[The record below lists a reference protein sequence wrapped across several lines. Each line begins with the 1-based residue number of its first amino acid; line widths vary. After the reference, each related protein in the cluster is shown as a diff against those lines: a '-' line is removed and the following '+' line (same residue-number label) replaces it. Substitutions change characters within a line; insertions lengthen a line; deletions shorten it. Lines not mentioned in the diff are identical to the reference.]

1 VVNLEKSFAP
11 IIEKINSAN
20 DIVLLVHENPD
31 GDAVGSMIAFYRA
44 LTKIGKKVDGVIEKH
59 PANCVFLTSTIGKE
73 IKTFEEA
80 DLTKQYD
87 LCIVLDCGNSER
99 LNVAKDLFVNA
110 KDTACIDHHETNF
123 SFANANYIKPEAAA
137 TGELIFDLLNEMQIA
152 IDTEIATALY
162 SSIISDTGNFC
173 HQNTTKRTFEIA
185 SSLMEYGID
194 VPKISYYMFNETR
207 LNRLIFMGKILS
219 KIEVFLDGKLSII
232 CATQEDV
239 DEFQIDK
246 SELDG
251 IVDYARYIK
260 GVEVGI
266 LLKPRDGVYRLS
278 MRSNGKVDLLE
289 IAAKF
294 NGGGHK
300 YAAGGRVDTDS
311 IEKAKEEVV
320 KAFAEVL

>member
-1 VVNLEKSFAP
+1 MEKSFAP

-20 DIVLLVHENPD
+20 DIVLLAHENPD
-31 GDAVGSMIAFYRA
+31 GDAIGSMIAFYRA
-44 LTKIGKKVDGVIEKH
+44 LTKIGKNVSGVIEKH

-73 IKTFEEA
+73 IKTFEDT
-80 DLTKQYD
+80 DLNKQYD
-87 LCIVLDCGNSER
+87 LCIVLDCGNLER
-99 LNVAKDLFVNA
+99 LNLAKNLFINA
-110 KDTACIDHHETNF
+110 KDTACIDHHETNI
-123 SFANANYIKPEAAA
+123 SFANANYIIPEAAA
-137 TGELIFDLLNEMQIA
+137 TGELIFDLLNEMKID

-173 HQNTTKRTFEIA
+173 HQNTTKKTFEIA
-185 SSLMEYGID
+185 SNLMEYGID
-194 VPKISYYMFNETR
+194 VSKISYHMFNETR
-207 LNRLIFMGKILS
+207 LNRIIFMGKILS

-232 CATQEDV
+232 SAAQEDI
-239 DEFQIDK
+239 DEFGIDK

-266 LLKPRDGVYRLS
+266 LIKPKDGIYRIS

-300 YAAGGRVDTDS
+300 YAAGGRVETDS
-311 IEKAKEEVV
+311 IDKAKEELV
-320 KAFAEVL
+320 KVFSEIL

>member
-1 VVNLEKSFAP
+1 MEKSFAP

-31 GDAVGSMIAFYRA
+31 GDAIGSIISLYKA
-44 LTKIGKKVDGVIEKH
+44 LTKIGKKVEGVVERY
-59 PANCVFLTSTIGKE
+59 PVNCMFLINTIGKE
-73 IKTFEEA
+73 IKTFEDT
-80 DLTKQYD
+80 DLNKQYD
-87 LCIVLDCGNSER
+87 LCIVLDCGNLER
-99 LNVAKDLFVNA
+99 LSLAKDLFINA
-110 KDTACIDHHETNF
+110 KDTVCIDHHETNI
-123 SFANANYIKPEAAA
+123 SFANANYIVPIAAA

-162 SSIISDTGNFC
+162 SSIISDTGNFS
-173 HQNTTKRTFEIA
+173 HNNTTKKSFEIA
-185 SSLMEYGID
+185 GDLIEYGID
-194 VPKISYYMFNETR
+194 ITKISYYMFNESS
-207 LNRLIFMGKILS
+207 LNRIKFMGRLLS
-219 KIEVFLDGKLSII
+219 NIEVFLDGKLSII
-232 CATQEDV
+232 SVTQEDI

-266 LLKPRDGVYRLS
+266 LIKPKDGVYRIS
-278 MRSNGKVDLLE
+278 MRSNGNVDLLD
-289 IAAKF
+289 IATKF

-311 IEKAKEEVV
+311 IDKAKEELV
-320 KAFAEVL
+320 KAFSEIL